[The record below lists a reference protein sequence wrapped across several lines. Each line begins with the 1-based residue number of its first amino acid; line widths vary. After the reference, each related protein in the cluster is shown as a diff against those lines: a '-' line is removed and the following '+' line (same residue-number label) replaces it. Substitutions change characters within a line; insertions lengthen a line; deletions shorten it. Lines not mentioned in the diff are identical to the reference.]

1 MENVWIALIVAVTS
15 MVSPLLLAALTNRH
29 RHKEKLEDYARQDE
43 VAAKAAEAARL
54 LLAAN
59 ERVAETAKV
68 TNGKL
73 DVIHTL
79 VNSNMTA
86 AMQAELDATIREHAM
101 MIEVVALK
109 QSAGHEPSVTSLAAI
124 EATERKIAELQ
135 AALRDRLKQS

>member
-1 MENVWIALIVAVTS
+1 MESVLIAFIVAVAS
-15 MVSPLLLAALTNRH
+15 MLSSLLLATLTNRQ
-29 RHKEKLEDYARQDE
+29 RRREKLEDYARQDA
-43 VAAKAAEAARL
+43 VADKAAEAAKL

-59 ERVAETAKV
+59 ERVAETAKI

-86 AMQAELDATIREHAM
+86 AMQSELDATVREHAM
-101 MIEVVALK
+101 MVEVVALK
-109 QSAGHEPSVTSLAAI
+109 RNAGQEPNVTSLAAI

-135 AALRDRLKQS
+135 AALRDRLKQV